1 MYEGFIGWVEKIR
14 NYSILDKSEDLYY
27 VYVIDG
33 EWCAHIHK
41 FFKHYKH

>member
-33 EWCAHIHK
+33 EWCAHIHN